1 MKQKNWIRFWSNFDL
16 YLFFCWNACV
26 SQLIYMPEIDS
37 MLMGKV
43 PVLLKIL
50 F

>member
-1 MKQKNWIRFWSNFDL
+1 MKQKNWIRFWL
-16 YLFFCWNACV
+16 PILICVIFCWNACV

-37 MLMGKV
+37 ILMEKV
-43 PVLLKIL
+43 PVSVKIL